1 MAFPLSCYHGSTSS
15 VSLCLCDC
23 PEGKSLPHPKLLQ
36 MVPND
41 FRFRKLFDW
50 SCTLEAGIFDLDF
63 IAWLEGGLSDV
74 SGIRFRLITLESAS
88 SIWFVSG
95 LASLPTISQNYHVC
109 GVLFSLVAQSA
120 DITVNIHALWICLD
134 RFRLVAQFYKI
145 GREIDTRVNRP
156 RHNISGRSVSRTRF
170 RKIYGGRGLA
180 FEVSGSVLCYSR
192 GLAGLDFAYFSLLH
206 VALERKHRLFLV
218 RSCDMSCHAHPNV
231 IAGSTADRPA
241 GHSMADLGRRL
252 DTTATPTCTQYS
264 LNRLYEEE
272 YRSVVPLKTRGGLAA
287 ALVLRGNGITVRLIE
302 RLWIL
307 RSVRDNGIQPRIL
320 ELLGLAA
327 DIFDD
332 SIEPPQM
339 RAYDGKPVI
348 RTWDFGVKEPAT
360 PAVPYPNPQ
369 ILGGSTMEAI
379 LRSHLSRLV
388 VTVDIGTEL
397 VDFTQDAHKVI
408 ANLLKRDKNGSSEN
422 ETLEVDWV
430 IGAGGA

>member
-1 MAFPLSCYHGSTSS
+1 MNTRPQVNINLYDIH
-15 VSLCLCDC
+15 SLF
-23 PEGKSLPHPKLLQ
+23 S
-36 MVPND
+36 
-41 FRFRKLFDW
+41 

-134 RFRLVAQFYKI
+134 RFRLVANFK
-145 GREIDTRVNRP
+145 
-156 RHNISGRSVSRTRF
+156 RSDA
-170 RKIYGGRGLA
+170 IYGGRGLA

-192 GLAGLDFAYFSLLH
+192 GLAGLDFAYFGHLH

-241 GHSMADLGRRL
+241 GHSMADLVNQLYKGPRLEMWLNFATSLRRPGVGSTPPQPLRAHGTALIVYMRRNIVVKAL
-252 DTTATPTCTQYS
+252 DYQI
-264 LNRLYEEE
+264 
-272 YRSVVPLKTRGGLAA
+272 G
-287 ALVLRGNGITVRLIE
+287 
-302 RLWIL
+302 
-307 RSVRDNGIQPRIL
+307 VRDNGIQPRIL

-327 DIFDD
+327 HIFDD

-369 ILGGSTMEAI
+369 ILGGSIMEAI
-379 LRSHLSRLV
+379 LRSHLSQLV
-388 VTVDIGTEL
+388 VTVDIETEL
-397 VDFTQDAHKVI
+397 VDFTQDAHKVT
-408 ANLLKRDKNGSSEN
+408 ANLLKRNKNGSSEN